1 MADELFVDQNEVE
14 GTASGVWSRMLA
26 GNRRFAEGKP
36 EHPIVAPKH
45 ARHLWTHTHRKRP
58 Y

>member
-1 MADELFVDQNEVE
+1 MADELFVDQVI
-14 GTASGVWSRMLA
+14 A
-26 GNRRFAEGKP
+26 GLRRANRNIR
-36 EHPIVAPKH
+36 IVALKH

>member
-1 MADELFVDQNEVE
+1 MADEMFVDQNEVE
-14 GTASGVWSRMLA
+14 GTASGVWNRLLA
-26 GNRRFAEGKP
+26 GNRRFAEANRNIR
-36 EHPIVAPKH
+36 IVALKH

>member
-1 MADELFVDQNEVE
+1 MADELFVDQDEVE

-26 GNRRFAEGKP
+26 GNRRFANRNIR
-36 EHPIVAPKH
+36 IVALKH